1 MKLKKML
8 EKIRNNPVYIKA
20 AFLFILSVILFI
32 CVYIWDNSRTLKT
45 GRNGQKVL
53 ERSENAGEK
62 EKQELKVKAGGTEES
77 VNITVSGKAY
87 STEEL
92 REKFE
97 KAADE
102 LEKIILGENDS
113 LDDVRR
119 DLNLV
124 NEILDT
130 GITVSWELDNYDVMD
145 IRGKIRQEKLVQD
158 GTLIRLTA
166 VLMYE
171 DEKAY
176 REFYARILP
185 PHMSRSEKLISKI
198 NEYVLQSDEDTKTED
213 YLPLPDKVDGVEIEW
228 EYPVSTRAFAILILG
243 AGGACMVCVSDRQRK
258 KEEEKRKKYQ
268 MKTDYPQ
275 IINKFNLYLGAG
287 MTVRRAWFCIVR
299 DYEKKKSK
307 TGKRQAYEEMIYTM
321 HQIQSGAAEG
331 EAYEKF
337 GSRCGISIY
346 RKFGTLLSQN
356 LRKGSKGLSAM
367 LGREAEEA
375 FEERVNRAKKSGE
388 EAGTK
393 LMIPMFMMLSIVF
406 VIVIVPAFFSIQI

>member
-20 AFLFILSVILFI
+20 ALLFILSVILFI

-62 EKQELKVKAGGTEES
+62 EKQELKVKAGETEES

-124 NEILDT
+124 NEIPDT
-130 GITVSWELDNYDVMD
+130 GIAVSWELDNYDVMD

-158 GTLIRLTA
+158 GTLVRLTA

-176 REFYARILP
+176 REYG
-185 PHMSRSEKLISKI
+185 RS
-198 NEYVLQSDEDTKTED
+198 N
-213 YLPLPDKVDGVEIEW
+213 
-228 EYPVSTRAFAILILG
+228 
-243 AGGACMVCVSDRQRK
+243 RK
-258 KEEEKRKKYQ
+258 HE
-268 MKTDYPQ
+268 
-275 IINKFNLYLGAG
+275 
-287 MTVRRAWFCIVR
+287 
-299 DYEKKKSK
+299 
-307 TGKRQAYEEMIYTM
+307 
-321 HQIQSGAAEG
+321 
-331 EAYEKF
+331 
-337 GSRCGISIY
+337 
-346 RKFGTLLSQN
+346 
-356 LRKGSKGLSAM
+356 
-367 LGREAEEA
+367 
-375 FEERVNRAKKSGE
+375 
-388 EAGTK
+388 
-393 LMIPMFMMLSIVF
+393 
-406 VIVIVPAFFSIQI
+406 